1 MLAFYEKDLK
11 VNFFVNSYYEQ
22 EEGKMSLQ
30 VKKNLIKS
38 EQIMGPSHSWPNN
51 LPGHIHKASAV
62 VAVVVQ
68 AVLVYNP
75 HTADLVLVGS

>member
-1 MLAFYEKDLK
+1 MYK
-11 VNFFVNSYYEQ
+11 

-30 VKKNLIKS
+30 VKNTLMKC
-38 EQIMGPSHSWPNN
+38 EQTMGQSHSRPNN

-62 VAVVVQ
+62 AAVVVQ

-75 HTADLVLVGS
+75 HIADLALAGS

>member
-1 MLAFYEKDLK
+1 M
-11 VNFFVNSYYEQ
+11 NQ

-30 VKKNLIKS
+30 VKNTLMKC
-38 EQIMGPSHSWPNN
+38 EQTMGQSHSRPNS

-62 VAVVVQ
+62 AAVVVQ

-75 HTADLVLVGS
+75 HIADLALAGS